1 MNDIKIF
8 ENFLPEELLSRF
20 VNILISGRGEVY
32 YTQSEEEYESDI
44 LEKNEYVHDNEPYLE
59 ILKKHNVNLVD
70 RKYDIQNVLLL
81 RDAFGKDYNLNPCFF
96 PYPWRDI
103 DSFIQ
108 KTLSVKLPLRTK
120 INISFCKPTR
130 SSGGFHTDMHNF
142 KDTNIPHKTLIV
154 YLNDNNGG
162 TMFEDGTL
170 IQNKRNTAVLFNG
183 HTKHAPISHTNTKRR
198 VVLNYNFI

>member
-44 LEKNEYVHDNEPYLE
+44 LEKNEFVHDNEPYLE

-81 RDAFGKDYNLNPCFF
+81 RDVFGKDYNLNPCFF

-120 INISFCKPTR
+120 INISFCNHFVLGNIDYFRYPTDR
-130 SSGGFHTDMHNF
+130 SNP
-142 KDTNIPHKTLIV
+142 I
-154 YLNDNNGG
+154 YLYQ
-162 TMFEDGTL
+162 
-170 IQNKRNTAVLFNG
+170 I
-183 HTKHAPISHTNTKRR
+183 
-198 VVLNYNFI
+198 